1 MTRIIGGTGKGRRL
15 RSPRGEATRP
25 TGARVRQ
32 TLFDI
37 LAPRL
42 PGCRFLDAF
51 AGSGSVGLEALSR
64 GASRVVL
71 VERGREAL
79 EVARANA
86 QALAGRG
93 GDVQVFHQDARVAL
107 AALADAGA
115 RFDVVFLDPPY
126 DSDLYEPMLDLS
138 ALVLERGGLVVAE
151 HFHKRGLPETIGAL
165 ARTRSV
171 RIGDHRL
178 TFYARRDGGCGPPE
192 GPVRDGRGG
201 SA

>member
-1 MTRIIGGTGKGRRL
+1 
-15 RSPRGEATRP
+15 
-25 TGARVRQ
+25 
-32 TLFDI
+32 
-37 LAPRL
+37 
-42 PGCRFLDAF
+42 
-51 AGSGSVGLEALSR
+51 
-64 GASRVVL
+64 
-71 VERGREAL
+71 
-79 EVARANA
+79 
-86 QALAGRG
+86 
-93 GDVQVFHQDARVAL
+93 
-107 AALADAGA
+107 
-115 RFDVVFLDPPY
+115 
-126 DSDLYEPMLDLS
+126 MLDLS